1 MVHVDEPPVI
11 QNNPHHPQIII
22 GKSSSTML
30 QETPQTDQ
38 FPIHDMA
45 IVVVARPPLEA
56 CFQTVL
62 ACSQRFPRHEIVV
75 VDCNDI
81 DGSNQNVYNRPPHHH
96 HRHHR
101 HHQDGHKQTG
111 RSYKLVRDRRDP
123 YDDDDNNND
132 DVHSTSNS
140 SVSSSTCA
148 SSSYS
153 STANYYRRS
162 KFAPIESYAT
172 HHYWE
177 TTDKFVAV
185 LKTCATLSNYTQ
197 ILLVDTKVTVFPPDI
212 GFNIKNAGDETT
224 PCLRL
229 VRQPDG
235 RLSWQSIA
243 PKMFVQKN
251 KKNSNNNMN
260 YDNKSIP
267 HSSARSCHSTPWRRS
282 MYIWDRAAFLTLYYY
297 SHVVKAQK
305 EQPARKVKA
314 VTRWGDTVIRG
325 YEI

>member
-1 MVHVDEPPVI
+1 MVHVDEPSVL
-11 QNNPHHPQIII
+11 QNNPHHWQIII
-22 GKSSSTML
+22 GKSSLTML

-62 ACSQRFPRHEIVV
+62 ACSQRFPHHQIVV
-75 VDCNDI
+75 VDCDDIDCGNQNDI
-81 DGSNQNVYNRPPHHH
+81 ESNQYNHH
-96 HRHHR
+96 HRHTR
-101 HHQDGHKQTG
+101 

-132 DVHSTSNS
+132 DDDDDDVHSTSNS
-140 SVSSSTCA
+140 SVSSSSA
-148 SSSYS
+148 NSSYS

-305 EQPARKVKA
+305 EPPARKVKA